1 MAATDQEEQAPAKR
15 GEMIAVCSAK
25 GGIGRTVLAVN
36 LAVALSKNNLQIALL
51 DGDFQFGDVSLAM
64 DLHPTFTIK
73 DVAESAGTMDK
84 HTLSSYLI
92 RHSSGVKVMPAPE
105 RPEHADLL
113 APPSLDTVCDLLLA
127 QHDYVLVDTAVGLQ
141 ESTLQLV
148 EKADQIFI
156 LTTLEMAAIKNT
168 RLMLET
174 IKALGLG
181 HKTQLV
187 VNRATMESVIKATD
201 VPDILGV
208 EHPYYV
214 PNDFAIVSQSLNI
227 GVPFVQNHGK
237 TDIAKS
243 IFKMAEQLIS
253 RREISLFKPK
263 KPSFI
268 QSLFHRTKGN
278 TTHP

>member
-1 MAATDQEEQAPAKR
+1 MNGADNLQQEQAPAKR
-15 GEMIAVCSAK
+15 GELIAVCSAK

-36 LAVALSKNNLQIALL
+36 LAVALSKNNIQIALL

-64 DLHPTFTIK
+64 DLQPTFTIK
-73 DVAESAGTMDK
+73 DVAESMDAMDK
-84 HTLSSYLI
+84 HTAASYLI
-92 RHSSGVKVMPAPE
+92 RHSSGVKVMAAPE
-105 RPEHADLL
+105 RPEQADLL
-113 APPSLDTVCDLLLA
+113 AAPALGTVCDLLLA
-127 QHDYVLVDTAVGLQ
+127 QHDYVLVDTEVGLK
-141 ESTLQLV
+141 ESTLLFV

-174 IKALGLG
+174 LEALGLR
-181 HKTQLV
+181 HKVQLV
-187 VNRATMESVIKATD
+187 VNRATMDSVIKATD
-201 VPDILGV
+201 VPDIVGI

-214 PNDFAIVSQSLNI
+214 PNDFAIVAQSLNI

-263 KPSFI
+263 QPSFLN
-268 QSLFHRTKGN
+268 SLFHRTKGS
-278 TTHP
+278 TT